1 MRTHP
6 WSNNRTYDGYP
17 NSSKLTR
24 RDQNLVVRCTHRSAY
39 TLIEIL
45 VVISI
50 ILILATMTLAT
61 VNFSRDADR
70 VSNGARQVQSFLS
83 GARDRAIFSKEPRG
97 VRLFIEPPPGG
108 VAAGPTPVSRTISTM
123 AYIAPGG
130 TWGAPE
136 NSSGVDL
143 ERAAPNA
150 DVTLVRGFNNP
161 GWWNLKRRGWLV
173 DGLRIRIPKGPTGN
187 WYPVDTSL
195 IDTTVAPTE
204 DQLLV
209 LLIPYSDPGDPTD
222 TVAHRDLTYEIELPA
237 RILPQDPSILPEG
250 TVIDLDGSK
259 VPDIW
264 RPANT
269 GNGNYSGYMDIVF
282 SPRGNIIGDA
292 AAAGVIHFYVCD
304 SEDSLFLK
312 EQYVNGIAASRG
324 ILPLAALN
332 VFDGAVASG
341 LPFVPMDEI
350 DPSLATGGTAWV
362 GTSETYSVRD
372 RRLVSVFTQTG
383 GISIHR
389 VNSYIGFGGGL
400 PDANDPLDI
409 DGDAAFGPGPPA
421 EPDGL
426 ADDPYRFA
434 ETGDVAP

>member
-1 MRTHP
+1 MRRLSIH
-6 WSNNRTYDGYP
+6 NR
-17 NSSKLTR
+17 
-24 RDQNLVVRCTHRSAY
+24 QCVVRRSGY

-50 ILILATMTLAT
+50 VLILASITLAT
-61 VNFSRDADR
+61 VKFSRDADR
-70 VSNGARQVQSFLS
+70 VRNGALQVQSFLA
-83 GARDRAIFSKEPRG
+83 GARDRAIYSKEPRG

-108 VAAGPTPVSRTISTM
+108 VAAGPSPVSRTISTM

-130 TWGAPE
+130 TWGSPE
-136 NSSGVDL
+136 NSSGINL
-143 ERAAPNA
+143 ERTAPGA
-150 DVTLVRGFNNP
+150 DVTLVHGFNNP

-187 WYPVDTSL
+187 WYPIDTSL
-195 IDTTVAPTE
+195 IDTTVAPAD
-204 DQLLV
+204 DQLLI
-209 LLIPYSDPGDPTD
+209 LQIPYADPGDPTD
-222 TVAHRDLTYEIELPA
+222 TIAHRDLTYEIELPA
-237 RILPQDPSILPEG
+237 RILPQDPAILPEG

-282 SPRGNIIGDA
+282 SPRGNVIGDA
-292 AAAGVIHFYVCD
+292 AAAGVLHFYVCD

-312 EQYVNGIAASRG
+312 EQYVNGIAASRAVA
-324 ILPLAALN
+324 PLVALN
-332 VFDGAVASG
+332 AFDSAVAAG
-341 LPFVPMDEI
+341 LPFIPMDEI
-350 DPSLATGGTAWV
+350 DPNLASGGTAWLGLSDTHIV
-362 GTSETYSVRD
+362 KD
-372 RRLVSVFTQTG
+372 RRMVSVFTQTG
-383 GISIHR
+383 GISINQI
-389 VNSYIGFGGGL
+389 NSYVGFGGGA
-400 PDANDPLDI
+400 PDLNDPVDI
-409 DGDAAFGPGPPA
+409 DNDGNFA